1 MPRVNTQKKSTR
13 GKDIRCGRC
22 GAEIV
27 PGEDYFKWSFRYGG
41 TRTNCYRHRPR
52 PSELTQSKLSEVYA
66 AVESAEDA
74 LKGEGLTVSD
84 IQEAVGEVAEV
95 VEEVAGEYE
104 EAAEPFNYQGEHQE
118 RADELRDWGS
128 ELEGFYPDESDDVQE
143 VRDEALEL
151 VGGCPL

>member
-22 GAEIV
+22 GADIV
-27 PGEDYFKWSFRYGG
+27 PGEEYFKWSFRYGG
-41 TRTNCYRHRPR
+41 TRTNCHLHRPR
-52 PSELTQSKLSEVYA
+52 PSELTQSKLSGIYA
-66 AVESAEDA
+66 AVESAEDT
-74 LKGEGLTVSD
+74 LKSEGLTVAD
-84 IQEAVGEVAEV
+84 IHEAVGQVAEV
-95 VEEVAGEYE
+95 TEEVASEYE